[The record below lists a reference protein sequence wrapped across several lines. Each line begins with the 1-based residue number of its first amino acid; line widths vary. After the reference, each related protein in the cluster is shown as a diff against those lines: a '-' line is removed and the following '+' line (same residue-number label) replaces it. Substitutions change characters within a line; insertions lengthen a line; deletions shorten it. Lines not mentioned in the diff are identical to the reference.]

1 MNTIDAICM
10 IITAEPFALFE
21 RALPLFVWH
30 QRRKNA
36 HTAKI
41 YIFTITKKAKKAEEA
56 EEAKKIKKA

>member
-1 MNTIDAICM
+1 M
-10 IITAEPFALFE
+10 IIIAEPFALFE

-41 YIFTITKKAKKAEEA
+41 YISTTTKKAKKAEEA